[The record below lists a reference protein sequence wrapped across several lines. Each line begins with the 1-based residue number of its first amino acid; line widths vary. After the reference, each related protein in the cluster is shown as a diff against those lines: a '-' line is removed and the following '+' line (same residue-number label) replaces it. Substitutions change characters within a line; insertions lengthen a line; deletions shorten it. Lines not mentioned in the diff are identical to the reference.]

1 MPLASGWGKKKVTRR
16 NAFYSNCKLFSKFFT
31 CIYYN
36 WKGHVEIN
44 STERKTNNPHQCK
57 CRNVQRVDL
66 ICAVLRHTS
75 GSWDISVVFFFFPFH
90 LWLPKQQLTCSE
102 IQHMMMTLRV
112 VLHSE
117 SGRRIFTFQFPYFL
131 CDVVFGLQIVTFVEY
146 TFIYWRSYFFIV
158 KDFFF

>member
-75 GSWDISVVFFFFPFH
+75 GSWDISVVFFFSLSLMTAKTTAYLLWDSAYDDDLKGSLTFRVWEAYIYIPVPLLSVWCGIWITDCH
-90 LWLPKQQLTCSE
+90 LCGIYVYILE
-102 IQHMMMTLRV
+102 V
-112 VLHSE
+112 
-117 SGRRIFTFQFPYFL
+117 IFFY
-131 CDVVFGLQIVTFVEY
+131 C
-146 TFIYWRSYFFIV
+146 
-158 KDFFF
+158 